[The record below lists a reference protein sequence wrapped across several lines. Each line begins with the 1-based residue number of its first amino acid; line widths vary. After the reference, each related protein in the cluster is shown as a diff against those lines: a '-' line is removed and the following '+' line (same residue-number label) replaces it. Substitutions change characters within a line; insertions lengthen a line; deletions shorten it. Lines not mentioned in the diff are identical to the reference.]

1 MALTC
6 RQEFVS
12 NLLTLLKTLSRE
24 PTMLG
29 WGPVRPSPESFSL
42 GGRGRRRRRGGRRG
56 MKGNGEEKKGGD
68 VGTRVRG
75 ERRE

>member
-1 MALTC
+1 MSLGWLVTLTC

-12 NLLTLLKTLSRE
+12 NLLTLLKTLSKE

-42 GGRGRRRRRGGRRG
+42 GEGGRRGGR
-56 MKGNGEEKKGGD
+56 EEVK
-68 VGTRVRG
+68 
-75 ERRE
+75 